1 MIGDHLQLQPSVM
14 SRFEFE
20 LVNKTNISMFQR
32 LIQSPEGH
40 NVPSTVLATQRRMRK
55 EICDLTRD
63 YYKDIIRIEDH
74 PFTAIKTVAMNID
87 QQGLVKQT
95 ESAGREV
102 PGLFNHVFLW
112 MHSGNQSRAKV
123 GLSKINEKEAFMIC
137 DLASYIVECGVP
149 RGSIAILTPYKGQ
162 LMLIRD
168 LLLKNKKYKAH
179 NLLSRNLQNSDV
191 CRLSTVDRF
200 QGDES
205 DIG

>member
-40 NVPSTVLATQRRMRK
+40 TIPSTVLATQRRMRK
-55 EICDLTRD
+55 EICDLTRN

-74 PFTAIKTVAMNID
+74 PFTRIKTIAMNND
-87 QQGLVKQT
+87 QRGLIKKT

-102 PGLFNHVFLW
+102 PGLLNHIFLW
-112 MHSGNQSRAKV
+112 MHSGNQSKAKV
-123 GLSKINEKEAFMIC
+123 GLSKINAKEASMIC

-149 RGSIAILTPYKGQ
+149 RSSIAIITPYKGQ

-168 LLLKNKKYKAH
+168 LLLKDKK
-179 NLLSRNLQNSDV
+179 
-191 CRLSTVDRF
+191 
-200 QGDES
+200 
-205 DIG
+205 